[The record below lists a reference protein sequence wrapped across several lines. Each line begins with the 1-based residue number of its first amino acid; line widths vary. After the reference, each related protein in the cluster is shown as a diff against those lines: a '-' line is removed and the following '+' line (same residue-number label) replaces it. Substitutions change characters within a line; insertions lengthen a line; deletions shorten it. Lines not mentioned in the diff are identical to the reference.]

1 MESTKTITFRKP
13 ITVGAGEGAKTYES
27 VTLREPLAGDYE
39 TAEKNAGKYG
49 FLVALIALISGV
61 PIDAVDQMFGSQLD
75 EAEDYFAA
83 FADGV
88 SDPDKRSDDEM
99 TLSLRQP
106 VKLTDDDTSLNAA
119 SLDLCEPTN
128 QQRRKARSAGGPF
141 SASIALIS
149 DVAKVPKKTV
159 RAMCAR
165 DFLTAVGYFNG
176 FQIGRRTDSDD

>member
-13 ITVGAGEGAKTYES
+13 ITVGAGEGENTYES
-27 VTLREPLAGDYE
+27 VTLREPVAGDYE

-61 PIDAVDQMFGSQLD
+61 PIDAIDQMFGSQLE
-75 EAEDYFAA
+75 EAEDYFST

-88 SDPDKRSDDEM
+88 SDQDKRSDDEM
-99 TLSLRQP
+99 TLLLQRP
-106 VKLTDDDTSLNAA
+106 VKLTDDETSLNAA

-128 QQRRKARSAGGPF
+128 QQRRKARAAGGPF
-141 SASIALIS
+141 AASIALIS

-159 RAMCAR
+159 RAMCAC
-165 DFLTAVGYFNG
+165 DFLAAVGYFNG
-176 FQIGRRTDSDD
+176 FQIGRRPGSDD